1 MRTAREN
8 VRLALLI
15 VAALLLAMLL
25 GILVTMVNAADGG
38 DMVLWKGHCPAYADV
53 IQEPAADWGGVHVL
67 CVRGA
72 LAEETPG
79 GRK

>member
-1 MRTAREN
+1 MSKSREN
-8 VRLALLI
+8 LRMVLII

-25 GILVTMVNAADGG
+25 GILVTRVNAADG

-72 LAEETPG
+72 LAEETPI
-79 GRK
+79 KTK